1 MFIVP
6 EFEGVSASAKDL
18 IRKMLV
24 KPLHRLSASQVLNHL
39 WMQHS
44 QSLSKSS
51 LKINWSSL
59 KNFHNYCKLKKA
71 ALTYI
76 ASQLSENEITEL
88 GRFFK
93 SIDKNNDGVLT
104 IDEIKNGKLQTY
116 SI

>member
-104 IDEIKNGKLQTY
+104 IDEIKNGKL
-116 SI
+116 